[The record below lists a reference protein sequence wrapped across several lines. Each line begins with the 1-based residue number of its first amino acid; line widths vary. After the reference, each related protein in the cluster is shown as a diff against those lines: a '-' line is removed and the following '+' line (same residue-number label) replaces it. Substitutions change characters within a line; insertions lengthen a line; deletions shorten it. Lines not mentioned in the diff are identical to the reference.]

1 MPIDPEFLRAERIR
15 VHEANKAGDWNERER
30 LLIERDRAE
39 LAEQRAA
46 AEHEA
51 ELEEFSAF
59 ADERARE
66 AREAG
71 NADAADVWD
80 AAAIN
85 IAEGKFTHARTIN
98 SDPRISRFQPLRS
111 RLAYAGK
118 VVSYD
123 PI

>member
-51 ELEEFSAF
+51 ELSQYAAF
-59 ADERARE
+59 AERR
-66 AREAG
+66 
-71 NADAADVWD
+71 
-80 AAAIN
+80 AAAASDRGDQRAEMVWGQAMTN
-85 IAEGKFTHARTIN
+85 IGYGTWIHERLIN
-98 SDPRISRFQPLRS
+98 SDPEITRFQALRS
-111 RLAYAGK
+111 RLALAGK
-118 VVSYD
+118 A
-123 PI
+123 IE